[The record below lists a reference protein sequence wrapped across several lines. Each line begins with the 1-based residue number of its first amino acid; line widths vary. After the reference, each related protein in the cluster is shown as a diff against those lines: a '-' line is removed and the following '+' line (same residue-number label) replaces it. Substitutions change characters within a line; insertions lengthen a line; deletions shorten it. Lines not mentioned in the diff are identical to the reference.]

1 MVGIG
6 PFVTLPL
13 ILAAMGGGRALL
25 AWILGA
31 LLAISDGLVTAELS
45 AALPR
50 AGGSYAFLR
59 EAYGPERWGKLISF
73 LFLFQIVFSAPLS
86 MASGAIGFS
95 RYLRFVFPG
104 IPEGWEGPV
113 ASLLCVAVTLL
124 LMRRIGAI
132 GKFSIVLWIGV
143 LATLGIVIALGLP
156 HLKMSALR
164 FWEAPVVA
172 APGIPPPGVLGGLGA
187 ALILAIYDYLGY
199 YNICYLA
206 EEIVEPTKTIPRVI
220 VVSILA
226 VAVLYILM
234 NVCIVSVLPMGT
246 AMTSKSTVADFVALL
261 AGRPVAR
268 AVTGLILWT
277 AFASVFSVTLG
288 YSRILWAAARDGN
301 FFRIFGRLHPTEGYP
316 IVAIAAL
323 GGAAAIFSF
332 LSLKVVVSA
341 IVSIRALIPFVAQVA
356 GALVL
361 EAHAAGPSAPV
372 PDVALPAAGARRAR
386 AVGLRPRVA
395 GEGLQGGGP
404 PRDHRGRSAFLVRSR
419 LAREWPF
426 AGSAGQE
433 NPRHEAH
440 RRPHE
445 RGGRPRDE
453 RGDPRRRPRRDR
465 PGRERDRRPA
475 RVRGAHRGR
484 ARPARR
490 ARRGRDPPA
499 GRDDPRER
507 ALRRVPDA
515 RGARAVRS
523 RSCAGTRSR
532 ASS

>member
-1 MVGIG
+1 MAGTVGTPGGLRREIGLWQGTALNVIDMVGIG
-6 PFVTLPL
+6 PFVTIPL

-45 AALPR
+45 ASLPR

-59 EAYGPERWGKLISF
+59 EAYGPERWGRLVSF
-73 LFLFQIVFSAPLS
+73 LFLFQIIFSAPLS
-86 MASGAIGFS
+86 MASGAIGFA

-104 IPEGWEGPV
+104 IPEGWEAPA

-156 HLKMSALR
+156 HMKMAALR
-164 FWEAPVVA
+164 FWEAPVVS

-187 ALILAIYDYLGY
+187 ALILAVYDYLGY

-234 NVCIVSVLPMGT
+234 NICIVSVLPMDQ
-246 AMTSKSTVADFVALL
+246 AMSSKSTVADFVQQL

-277 AFASVFSVTLG
+277 AFASVFSLTLG

-301 FFRIFGRLHPTEGYP
+301 FFRIFARLHPTEGYP
-316 IVAIAAL
+316 VVAIAAL

-341 IVSIRALIPFVAQVA
+341 IISIRALIPFVAQVA

-361 EAHAAGPSAPV
+361 RRTQPGLKRPFRMWLYPLPALVALGLWGFVLVSPEKGFKVAGLIVIAAGV
-372 PDVALPAAGARRAR
+372 T
-386 AVGLRPRVA
+386 
-395 GEGLQGGGP
+395 
-404 PRDHRGRSAFLVRSR
+404 AFLVRSR

-426 AGSAGQE
+426 AGAAGQE
-433 NPRHEAH
+433 PSA
-440 RRPHE
+440 P
-445 RGGRPRDE
+445 
-453 RGDPRRRPRRDR
+453 
-465 PGRERDRRPA
+465 
-475 RVRGAHRGR
+475 
-484 ARPARR
+484 
-490 ARRGRDPPA
+490 
-499 GRDDPRER
+499 
-507 ALRRVPDA
+507 
-515 RGARAVRS
+515 
-523 RSCAGTRSR
+523 
-532 ASS
+532 

>member
-1 MVGIG
+1 MSVSAAPQGALKREIGLWQGTALNVIDMVGIG

-45 AALPR
+45 ASLPR

-59 EAYGPERWGKLISF
+59 EAYGPERWGRLVSF

-95 RYLRFVFPG
+95 RYLQFVFPE
-104 IPEGWEGPV
+104 IPGAWEAPL

-132 GKFSIVLWIGV
+132 GRFSVVLWIGV

-164 FWEAPVVA
+164 FWEAPVVS

-187 ALILAIYDYLGY
+187 ALILAVYDYLGY

-220 VVSILA
+220 VISILA

-234 NVCIVSVLPMGT
+234 NVCIVSVLPMDK
-246 AMTSKSTVADFVALL
+246 AMVSKSTVADFVEVL

-268 AVTGLILWT
+268 LVTGLILWT
-277 AFASVFSVTLG
+277 AFASVFSLTLG

-301 FFRIFGRLHPTEGYP
+301 FFRVFGRLHPTEGYP
-316 IVAIAAL
+316 VVAIAAL
-323 GGAAAIFSF
+323 GGAAALFSF

-341 IVSIRALIPFVAQVA
+341 IISIRALIPFVAQVA

-361 EAHAAGPSAPV
+361 RKTRPDLKRPFKMWLYPLPAVVALALWIFVLFSPEKGFKVAGLVVIAAGV
-372 PDVALPAAGARRAR
+372 L
-386 AVGLRPRVA
+386 
-395 GEGLQGGGP
+395 
-404 PRDHRGRSAFLVRSR
+404 AFLVRSR
-419 LAREWPF
+419 LAGEWPF
-426 AGSAGQE
+426 AGIAGQE
-433 NPRHEAH
+433 
-440 RRPHE
+440 
-445 RGGRPRDE
+445 
-453 RGDPRRRPRRDR
+453 
-465 PGRERDRRPA
+465 
-475 RVRGAHRGR
+475 R
-484 ARPARR
+484 AAP
-490 ARRGRDPPA
+490 
-499 GRDDPRER
+499 
-507 ALRRVPDA
+507 
-515 RGARAVRS
+515 
-523 RSCAGTRSR
+523 
-532 ASS
+532 

>member
-1 MVGIG
+1 MTATPAHGAGLRREIGLWQGTALNVIDMVGIG

-25 AWILGA
+25 AWLLGA

-45 AALPR
+45 ASLPR

-59 EAYGPERWGKLISF
+59 EAYGPERWGRLVSF

-104 IPEGWEGPV
+104 IPEGWEAPA

-132 GKFSIVLWIGV
+132 GKFSVVLWIGV
-143 LATLGIVIALGLP
+143 LATLGVVIGLGLP
-156 HLKMSALR
+156 HMKLEAWR
-164 FWEAPVVA
+164 FWEAPVVS
-172 APGIPPPGVLGGLGA
+172 APGVPPPGVLGGLGV
-187 ALILAIYDYLGY
+187 ALLLGVYDYLGY

-226 VAVLYILM
+226 VGVLYILM
-234 NVCIVSVLPMGT
+234 NVCIVSVLPMEK
-246 AMTSKSTVADFVALL
+246 AMTSKSTVADFVELL

-268 AVTGLILWT
+268 VVTLLILWT
-277 AFASVFSVTLG
+277 AFASVFSLTLG

-301 FFRIFGRLHPTEGYP
+301 FFRVFARLHPTEGYP
-316 IVAIAAL
+316 VVAIAAL
-323 GGAAAIFSF
+323 GGTAAVFSF

-341 IVSIRALIPFVAQVA
+341 IISIRAIIPFIAQIA

-361 EAHAAGPSAPV
+361 RRTR
-372 PDVALPAAGARRAR
+372 PDLKRPFRMWLYPLPALVAL
-386 AVGLRPRVA
+386 GLWGFVLVSPEKGFKATGLLVIVA
-395 GEGLQGGGP
+395 GV
-404 PRDHRGRSAFLVRSR
+404 SAFLVRSR

-426 AGSAGQE
+426 AGAAGQE
-433 NPRHEAH
+433 
-440 RRPHE
+440 RPT
-445 RGGRPRDE
+445 P
-453 RGDPRRRPRRDR
+453 
-465 PGRERDRRPA
+465 
-475 RVRGAHRGR
+475 
-484 ARPARR
+484 
-490 ARRGRDPPA
+490 
-499 GRDDPRER
+499 
-507 ALRRVPDA
+507 
-515 RGARAVRS
+515 
-523 RSCAGTRSR
+523 
-532 ASS
+532 

>member
-1 MVGIG
+1 MGVGGASGGGLRREIGLWQGTALNVTDMVGIG

-25 AWILGA
+25 AWVLGA

-45 AALPR
+45 ASLPR

-59 EAYGPERWGKLISF
+59 EAYGPERWGKLVSF

-86 MASGAIGFS
+86 MASGAIGFA
-95 RYLRFVFPG
+95 RYLRFVFPAV
-104 IPEGWEGPV
+104 PEGWEAPA

-132 GKFSIVLWIGV
+132 GRFSVVLSAGV

-156 HLKMSALR
+156 HMKLAALR
-164 FWEAPVVA
+164 FWEAPVVS

-234 NVCIVSVLPMGT
+234 NVSIVSVLPMEG
-246 AMTSKSTVADFVALL
+246 AMTSKSTVADFVQLL

-277 AFASVFSVTLG
+277 AFASVFSLTLG

-301 FFRIFGRLHPTEGYP
+301 FFRVFARLHPTEGYP
-316 IVAIAAL
+316 VVAIAAL
-323 GGAAAIFSF
+323 GFAAAVFSF

-341 IVSIRALIPFVAQVA
+341 IISIRALIPFVTQVA
-356 GALVL
+356 GALILRRTQPGLKRPFKMWLYPLPALVALGLWGFVL
-361 EAHAAGPSAPV
+361 VSPEKGFKATGLLVIAAGV
-372 PDVALPAAGARRAR
+372 
-386 AVGLRPRVA
+386 
-395 GEGLQGGGP
+395 
-404 PRDHRGRSAFLVRSR
+404 SAFLVRSR

-426 AGSAGQE
+426 AGAAGQE
-433 NPRHEAH
+433 ILTP
-440 RRPHE
+440 
-445 RGGRPRDE
+445 
-453 RGDPRRRPRRDR
+453 
-465 PGRERDRRPA
+465 
-475 RVRGAHRGR
+475 
-484 ARPARR
+484 
-490 ARRGRDPPA
+490 
-499 GRDDPRER
+499 
-507 ALRRVPDA
+507 
-515 RGARAVRS
+515 
-523 RSCAGTRSR
+523 
-532 ASS
+532 

>member
-1 MVGIG
+1 MSVPPAPAGVLKREIGLWQGTALNVIDMVGIG

-45 AALPR
+45 ASLPR

-59 EAYGPERWGKLISF
+59 EAYGPERWGRLVSF
-73 LFLFQIVFSAPLS
+73 LFLFQIIFSAPLS
-86 MASGAIGFS
+86 MASGAIGFA

-104 IPEGWEGPV
+104 IPEGWEAPA

-156 HLKMSALR
+156 HMKMAALR
-164 FWEAPVVA
+164 FWEAPVVS

-187 ALILAIYDYLGY
+187 ALILAVYDYLGY

-234 NVCIVSVLPMGT
+234 NICIVSVLPMDQ
-246 AMTSKSTVADFVALL
+246 AMSSKSTVADFVQQL

-277 AFASVFSVTLG
+277 AFASVFSLTLG

-301 FFRIFGRLHPTEGYP
+301 FFRIFARLHPTEGYP
-316 IVAIAAL
+316 VVAIAAL

-341 IVSIRALIPFVAQVA
+341 IISIRALIPFVAQVA

-361 EAHAAGPSAPV
+361 RRTQPGLKRPFRMWLYPLPALVALGLWGFVLVSPEKGFKVAGLIVIAAGV
-372 PDVALPAAGARRAR
+372 T
-386 AVGLRPRVA
+386 
-395 GEGLQGGGP
+395 
-404 PRDHRGRSAFLVRSR
+404 AFLVRSR

-426 AGSAGQE
+426 AGDAGQE
-433 NPRHEAH
+433 PSA
-440 RRPHE
+440 P
-445 RGGRPRDE
+445 
-453 RGDPRRRPRRDR
+453 
-465 PGRERDRRPA
+465 
-475 RVRGAHRGR
+475 
-484 ARPARR
+484 
-490 ARRGRDPPA
+490 
-499 GRDDPRER
+499 
-507 ALRRVPDA
+507 
-515 RGARAVRS
+515 
-523 RSCAGTRSR
+523 
-532 ASS
+532 

>member
-1 MVGIG
+1 MTATPAPGTGLRREIGLWQGTALNVIDMVGIG

-45 AALPR
+45 ASLPR

-59 EAYGPERWGKLISF
+59 EAYGPERWGRLVSF

-86 MASGAIGFS
+86 MASGAIGFA

-104 IPEGWEGPV
+104 IPEGWEAPA
-113 ASLLCVAVTLL
+113 ASLLCVAVTFL

-132 GKFSIVLWIGV
+132 GRFSIVLWVGV
-143 LATLGIVIALGLP
+143 LATLGIVIVLGLP
-156 HLKMSALR
+156 HMKLAALR
-164 FWEAPVVA
+164 FWEAPVVSA
-172 APGIPPPGVLGGLGA
+172 LGIPPPGVLGGLGA

-220 VVSILA
+220 VISILA

-234 NVCIVSVLPMGT
+234 NVCIVSVLPMDR
-246 AMTSKSTVADFVALL
+246 AMASKSTVADFVELL

-277 AFASVFSVTLG
+277 AFASVFSLTLG

-301 FFRIFGRLHPTEGYP
+301 FFRVFARLHPTEGYP
-316 IVAIAAL
+316 VVAIAAL

-341 IVSIRALIPFVAQVA
+341 IISIRALIPFVSQVA
-356 GALVL
+356 GALILRRTRPDLRRPFRMWLYPLPAVVALCLWGFVL
-361 EAHAAGPSAPV
+361 VSPERGFQAAGLLV
-372 PDVALPAAGARRAR
+372 IVAGA
-386 AVGLRPRVA
+386 
-395 GEGLQGGGP
+395 
-404 PRDHRGRSAFLVRSR
+404 SAFLVRSR

-426 AGSAGQE
+426 GGPASQE
-433 NPRHEAH
+433 TLAP
-440 RRPHE
+440 
-445 RGGRPRDE
+445 
-453 RGDPRRRPRRDR
+453 
-465 PGRERDRRPA
+465 
-475 RVRGAHRGR
+475 
-484 ARPARR
+484 
-490 ARRGRDPPA
+490 
-499 GRDDPRER
+499 
-507 ALRRVPDA
+507 
-515 RGARAVRS
+515 
-523 RSCAGTRSR
+523 
-532 ASS
+532 

>member
-1 MVGIG
+1 MAGRAEGGSGLRREIGLWQGTALNVIDMVGIG

-59 EAYGPERWGKLISF
+59 EAYGPERWGKLVSF

-86 MASGAIGFS
+86 MASGAIGFA

-104 IPEGWEGPV
+104 IPEGWEAPV
-113 ASLLCVAVTLL
+113 ASALCVAVTLL

-132 GKFSIVLWIGV
+132 GKFSIVLWVGV
-143 LATLGIVIALGLP
+143 LATLGVVIALGLP

-164 FWEAPVVA
+164 FWEAPVVS

-226 VAVLYILM
+226 VAVLYVLM
-234 NVCIVSVLPMGT
+234 NVCIVSVLPMGA
-246 AMTSKSTVADFVALL
+246 AMTSKSTVADFVAIL

-301 FFRIFGRLHPTEGYP
+301 FFRVFGRLHPTEGYP

-323 GGAAAIFSF
+323 GGAAALFSF

-361 EAHAAGPSAPV
+361 RRTR
-372 PDVALPAAGARRAR
+372 PDLPRPFRMWLYPLPALVAL
-386 AVGLRPRVA
+386 GLWGFVLVSPEKGFKVA
-395 GEGLQGGGP
+395 GLLVIVAGV
-404 PRDHRGRSAFLVRSR
+404 SAFLVRSR

-433 NPRHEAH
+433 T
-440 RRPHE
+440 
-445 RGGRPRDE
+445 
-453 RGDPRRRPRRDR
+453 
-465 PGRERDRRPA
+465 PA
-475 RVRGAHRGR
+475 
-484 ARPARR
+484 
-490 ARRGRDPPA
+490 
-499 GRDDPRER
+499 
-507 ALRRVPDA
+507 
-515 RGARAVRS
+515 S
-523 RSCAGTRSR
+523 
-532 ASS
+532 